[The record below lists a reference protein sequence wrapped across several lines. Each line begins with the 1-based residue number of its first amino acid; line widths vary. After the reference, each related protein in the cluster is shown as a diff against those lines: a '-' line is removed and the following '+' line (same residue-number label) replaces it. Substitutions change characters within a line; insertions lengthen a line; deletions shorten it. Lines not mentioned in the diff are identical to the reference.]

1 MSVGHIARVFDSHGI
16 ATVTFGV
23 KAFMDRMVAMNIP
36 RLVITPE
43 LMGRTLGKPHDVQ
56 TQRKYL
62 EAGLELLESA
72 TEGNSLVEIN

>member
-1 MSVGHIARVFDSHGI
+1 
-16 ATVTFGV
+16 
-23 KAFMDRMVAMNIP
+23 MDRMVAMKIP